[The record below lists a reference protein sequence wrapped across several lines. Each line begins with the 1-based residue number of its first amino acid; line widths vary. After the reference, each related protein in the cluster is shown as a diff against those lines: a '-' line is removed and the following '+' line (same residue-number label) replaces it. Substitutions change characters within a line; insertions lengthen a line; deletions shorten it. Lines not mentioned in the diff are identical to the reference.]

1 MWTNF
6 VLKVYFYDIPEE
18 IIDTLVNAGIL
29 STWITFRSCYAF
41 RFVLFSS
48 LIDCK
53 LDQIEDDV
61 TFKVAGGLMLE
72 HPLTLPLVEA
82 VVSNIVL
89 LICFC
94 TRSNIVFSCCL
105 LDNLYKECRTNWVM
119 DLKGDYS
126 NLSFVTLFL
135 VLH

>member
-1 MWTNF
+1 M
-6 VLKVYFYDIPEE
+6 LKVYFYDIPEE

-29 STWITFRSCYAF
+29 STWISFQRCYAF
-41 RFVLFSS
+41 CFALFSS
-48 LIDCK
+48 LIDGK

-94 TRSNIVFSCCL
+94 TRSNIVFSRFL
-105 LDNLYKECRTNWVM
+105 VDNLYKECSTN
-119 DLKGDYS
+119 
-126 NLSFVTLFL
+126 
-135 VLH
+135 